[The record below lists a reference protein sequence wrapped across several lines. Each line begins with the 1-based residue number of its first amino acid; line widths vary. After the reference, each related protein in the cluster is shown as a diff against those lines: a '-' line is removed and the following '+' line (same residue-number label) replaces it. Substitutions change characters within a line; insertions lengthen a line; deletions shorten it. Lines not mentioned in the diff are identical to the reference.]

1 MYEFLLLEGLMR
13 LQDTYRL
20 DTTKLANGVLNGKF
34 YGPELTAQDCFELG
48 RQTYNNGDYFH
59 TNIWME
65 EALKKYDSEDE
76 KSVSKVEKGTTI
88 KMKNQF
94 QG

>member
-1 MYEFLLLEGLMR
+1 MR

-20 DTTKLANGVLNGKF
+20 DTTKLADGVLNGKF
-34 YGPELTAQDCFELG
+34 YGPQLSAQDCFEIG

-65 EALKKYDSEDE
+65 EALRKYEAEED
-76 KSVSKVEKGTTI
+76 KSVQKENFNILACLEDKRKEISLVKC
-88 KMKNQF
+88 F
-94 QG
+94 